1 MSEVLAVSIMMNNYF
16 HDVATAMLFASG
28 SIFWSVLVLYEQTS
42 GEATLRYLMRF
53 HRISRKV
60 LGFSLAWL
68 LLGGIPRIL
77 FFRSFEW
84 GNAVSKGQADGLLAK
99 HILAFVM
106 IMAGSWIWIK
116 ASRRMASILKKSG
129 T

>member
-1 MSEVLAVSIMMNNYF
+1 MSEGFAVFIMMNNYF

-28 SIFWSVLVLYEQTS
+28 IILWSVLGLYERTPGDS
-42 GEATLRYLMRF
+42 TLHYLRRF
-53 HRISRKV
+53 HRASRKV

-68 LLGGIPRIL
+68 LIGGIPRIL

-84 GNAVSKGQADGLLAK
+84 QNAISKGQADGLLAK

-106 IMAGSWIWIK
+106 IIAGSWIWIK
-116 ASRRMASILKKSG
+116 ASRRMDSILKTIKN
-129 T
+129 